1 MPTRWPRCT
10 PAWISGRTTD
20 TRVTRAAIVTRV
32 VKPLLYVTA
41 VLPCAWI
48 VFALATGRVDG
59 DQVKFIQHTTGLTVL
74 VSLFLTLSVTPL
86 RRLSSWNEVVRTRR
100 LIGLTA
106 FWYALLHFLTYV
118 VFDQS
123 LSVADITEDV
133 TKHPWV
139 LVGFTSFLML
149 IPLAVTSTNGWIRR
163 LGGTRWRRLHSLVYP
178 VAAGGVLHFLWLVK
192 KDVRTPLYFAAVLA
206 VLLALRFRIYLSSR
220 RAPLPASGPRHDAAR
235 PPLRPAGEDAA

>member
-1 MPTRWPRCT
+1 M
-10 PAWISGRTTD
+10 
-20 TRVTRAAIVTRV
+20 TRAAVVTRV

-86 RRLSSWNEVVRTRR
+86 RRLTGWNEAIRTRR

-123 LSVADITEDV
+123 LSLADISEDV
-133 TKHPWV
+133 AKHPWV
-139 LVGFTSFLML
+139 LVGFASFLML
-149 IPLAVTSTNGWIRR
+149 VPLAVTSTNGWIRR
-163 LGGTRWRRLHSLVYP
+163 LGGKRWRRLHRLVYP

-192 KDVRTPLYFAAVLA
+192 KDVRTPVYFAAVLA
-206 VLLALRFRIYLSSR
+206 GLLALRFWISLTPR
-220 RAPLPASGPRHDAAR
+220 RAPARAPGPRQDAAR
-235 PPLRPAGEDAA
+235 SSLRPAGEDAA

>member
-1 MPTRWPRCT
+1 M
-10 PAWISGRTTD
+10 
-20 TRVTRAAIVTRV
+20 TRAAVVTRV

-48 VFALATGRVDG
+48 VFVLATDRVDG

-74 VSLFLTLSVTPL
+74 VSVFLTLSVTPL
-86 RRLSSWNEVVRTRR
+86 RRLTGWHEVIRTRR

-106 FWYALLHFLTYV
+106 FWYALLHVLTYI

-133 TKHPWV
+133 AKHPWV
-139 LVGFTSFLML
+139 LVGFASFLML
-149 IPLAVTSTNGWIRR
+149 VPLAVTSTNGWIRR
-163 LGGTRWRRLHSLVYP
+163 LGGKRWRRLHSLVYP
-178 VAAGGVLHFLWLVK
+178 VAVGGVLHFLWLVK

-206 VLLALRFRIYLSSR
+206 VLLALRYWVYLTSR
-220 RAPLPASGPRHDAAR
+220 QAPARASGPRQGAAR
-235 PPLRPAGEDAA
+235 SPLRAAGEDAA